1 MKIRRLYKMIF
12 LFFATASALCS
23 CTENEEI
30 FPQTGELIPVTI
42 QLPGVYDAP
51 AISNAT
57 RAMHPDL
64 TNVPILQLKEKS
76 TLWLFAQKG
85 NGAPTIQGYVVK
97 SANEGVQ
104 SLYPC
109 GKTVNANGTI
119 DIDTTQVST
128 TPLYLESGVRYTF
141 SAISPALTIHSNN
154 RFKIVNG
161 QYVVATNNAWEQT
174 ESTTRTFTGKEGVVV
189 LNPLMQIGARMTF
202 TIEKTDRISSIKVIQ
217 SGVEVD
223 GLGEDP
229 TSANY
234 SIGDNL
240 ETEVGDSYHR
250 LFVPSL
256 SFKEDAEGNTLKSE
270 TGILPVDCRST
281 AVYVILNLMVNGT
294 PVQYTFAVKDRLFK
308 PGYSYNYT
316 IKIDVKNGIT
326 IANWQENSWSYDAT
340 PD

>member
-1 MKIRRLYKMIF
+1 MKVKLIYKLIF
-12 LFFATASALCS
+12 LFSVTALCS
-23 CTENEEI
+23 CNENDEI
-30 FPQTGELIPVTI
+30 LPQAGELIPVNI

-51 AISNAT
+51 AIGNAT
-57 RAMHPDL
+57 RAAHPDL
-64 TNVPILQLKEKS
+64 DKVPILQLKEKS

-85 NGAPTIQGYVVK
+85 NGAAIIQGYVVK
-97 SANEGVQ
+97 SANGGVQ

-109 GKTVNANGTI
+109 GKTVKNGTI
-119 DIDTTQVST
+119 DIDTTNVST
-128 TPLYLESGVRYTF
+128 TPLYLESGVQYTF
-141 SAISPALTIHSNN
+141 SAISPALTIYNN
-154 RFKIVNG
+154 NKFKIVNG
-161 QYVVATNNAWEQT
+161 QYVVATNNAWDQT
-174 ESTTRTFTGKEGVVV
+174 KATTLTFTGKEGVVV

-202 TIEKTDRISSIKVIQ
+202 TIEKTDRIAAISVIQ

-229 TSANY
+229 TSTNY
-234 SIGDNL
+234 TIGDNL
-240 ETEVGDSYHR
+240 TTEIGDSYNR

-256 SFKEDAEGNTLKSE
+256 SFKEDETGKKLKSE

-294 PVQYTFAVKDRLFK
+294 PVQYTFAVKDRWFK
-308 PGYSYNYT
+308 PGYSYDYT
-316 IKIDVKNGIT
+316 IKIDVKDGIT